1 MKKGYLNILRISKIL
16 NIPLSDLKQ
25 LTLNEINEIGEGYLQ
40 KLENDLNNQMQIMH
54 QTSALIS
61 IAVNSPKDFPKEP
74 PKLSIKSD
82 TNVDEKDKLKQLKST
97 ACRIWGM

>member
-1 MKKGYLNILRISKIL
+1 MKDGYYNILRVGKIL
-16 NIPLSDLKQ
+16 NIPLSDLKH
-25 LTLNEINEIGEGYLQ
+25 LTINEINEIGEGYLQ

-74 PKLSIKSD
+74 PKMTIKHNQS
-82 TNVDEKDKLKQLKST
+82 VDGKDKLEQLKST